1 MKKITFLLFAILAT
15 TFCFSQDV
23 ITKTDGEEVKAK
35 VLEVTQSEIKY
46 KKFDNPNGPTYT
58 ILKKEVFMVKYG
70 NGSKDVFNSETETKI
85 QNEEIDL
92 QMFEKGKRDA
102 QVQYKGKNSGAI
114 WTGAAAVITLPI
126 LGLIPALIIS
136 NTEPQVENLGVK
148 DQKLFSNSDYKEGY
162 VEVAHKKK
170 KRLVWSGFGVGTA
183 LFAVA
188 FVLAPALVP

>member
-1 MKKITFLLFAILAT
+1 MKNITFLLFAILTT

-46 KKFDNPNGPTYT
+46 KKFDNPNGPTFT
-58 ILKKEVFMVKYG
+58 IFKKEVFMIKYG

>member
-1 MKKITFLLFAILAT
+1 MKNITFLLFAILTT